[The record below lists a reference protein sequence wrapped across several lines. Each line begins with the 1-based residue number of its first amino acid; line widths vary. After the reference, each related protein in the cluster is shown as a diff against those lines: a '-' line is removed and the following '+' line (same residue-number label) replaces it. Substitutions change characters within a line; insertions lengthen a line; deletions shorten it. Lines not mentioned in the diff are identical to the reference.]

1 MSALAFFNSMT
12 ATLLWVFG
20 RYGMGAG
27 LMSLIP
33 IWYAACRAVVIFRY
47 LAGWKNQHLTHAD
60 RKARAAWGKAAA
72 TVGAVGALKLTG
84 GENEAKRRANGAG
97 SGAPAGGRQFSG
109 EL

>member
-1 MSALAFFNSMT
+1 MEKIVKKGCEHESCCEQLD
-12 ATLLWVFG
+12 
-20 RYGMGAG
+20 
-27 LMSLIP
+27 
-33 IWYAACRAVVIFRY
+33 